1 GASSPRSWQRA
12 RLRLLELDDGPVQR
26 PRRAPLQLR
35 DSLLELCHPLLERVD
50 HPVVHP
56 GEVLP
61 VKGPCTG
68 ARVSARAG
76 YPDLPRLVRP
86 LAGQLAG
93 HGGMAMVHH
102 VALLSDG
109 IDGSTEGVHVEGD
122 RVDLPPGRPFFVA
135 DDAAGGEAEVI
146 SQGGAQ
152 L

>member
-1 GASSPRSWQRA
+1 A
-12 RLRLLELDDGPVQR
+12 
-26 PRRAPLQLR
+26 PRRVRGA
-35 DSLLELCHPLLERVD
+35 LLGLGHPLLERMD

-68 ARVSARAG
+68 ARVSARTG

-93 HGGMAMVHH
+93 HGGVAMVRH

-109 IDGSTEGVHVEGD
+109 IDGSTEGVHVDGD
-122 RVDLPPGRPFFVA
+122 RVDRS
-135 DDAAGGEAEVI
+135 EEHT
-146 SQGGAQ
+146 
-152 L
+152 

>member
-1 GASSPRSWQRA
+1 
-12 RLRLLELDDGPVQR
+12 
-26 PRRAPLQLR
+26 
-35 DSLLELCHPLLERVD
+35 
-50 HPVVHP
+50 
-56 GEVLP
+56 P

-93 HGGMAMVHH
+93 HGGVAMVRH

-109 IDGSTEGVHVEGD
+109 IDGSTESVHVEGD
-122 RVDLPPGRPFFVA
+122 RVDLPPGRPFFMT
-135 DDAAGGEAEVI
+135 DDPVGGEAEVI

-152 L
+152 PVPGGELDGRPGVARGAGVLGLDADG